1 MKNPPITSRI
11 KRSPLLETNGPGNKN
26 KKATASITSKE
37 PDKIETKDVK
47 RKPTGVSYAKAYK
60 NADKSKY
67 PTFEA
72 FKKAAEDWNAKN
84 STTTETKII
93 PGGSKKVETDLYEKQ
108 EQHVMQPE
116 EVRQQSR
123 ATKKSEKDLRRAKI
137 REGNLQAKLDKAEPG
152 SAKARRLKA
161 KIEEQQNRKK
171 AFQSRSDRQQESQE
185 SGKRA
190 GSTIRRAEDRL
201 KTRGDYSDE
210 KQLAMEAG
218 TYSPS
223 NVAKENNIV
232 TSDTAVPEVKTTT
245 VDAFTGEPT
254 EDKSSSP
261 AGMKPSA
268 FKMYGKSPAVKTL
281 QGNQNKLPQHLQ
293 DAIKQAPESPAKLG
307 PLAAIAGKAIIGG
320 LVNKALSSNKMKSSG
335 FKMKGYGKK

>member
-1 MKNPPITSRI
+1 MKNLPITSRV
-11 KRSPLLETNGPGNKN
+11 KRSPLLETNGPGDKN
-26 KKATASITSKE
+26 KKATASKTSKE
-37 PDKIETKDVK
+37 PDKIETKEVK
-47 RKPTGVSYAKAYK
+47 RKPTGVSYGEAYK

-84 STTTETKII
+84 STTTETTII
-93 PGGSKKVETDLYEKQ
+93 PGKSEKVETDLYAKQ
-108 EQHVMQPE
+108 EQDVMQPW

-137 REGNLQAKLDKAEPG
+137 REGNLQAKFDKAESG
-152 SAKARRLKA
+152 SAKKRRLQA
-161 KIEEQQNRKK
+161 KLEEQKNRKK
-171 AFQSRSDRQQESQE
+171 AFQSRSDRQQEAQE
-185 SGKRA
+185 SGKKA
-190 GSTIRRAEDRL
+190 GSTIRRADDRL
-201 KTRGDYSDE
+201 KTRGEFSDAE
-210 KQLAMEAG
+210 QLAMAAG
-218 TYSPS
+218 TYSPG

-232 TSDTAVPEVKTTT
+232 TSDTAVPEVKTTM
-245 VDAFTGEPT
+245 VDAFSGDPV

-281 QGNQNKLPQHLQ
+281 QGNQNKLPQQLKA
-293 DAIKQAPESPAKLG
+293 AIKAAPSKMM
-307 PLAAIAGKAIIGG
+307 
-320 LVNKALSSNKMKSSG
+320 SNPIKMKSSG